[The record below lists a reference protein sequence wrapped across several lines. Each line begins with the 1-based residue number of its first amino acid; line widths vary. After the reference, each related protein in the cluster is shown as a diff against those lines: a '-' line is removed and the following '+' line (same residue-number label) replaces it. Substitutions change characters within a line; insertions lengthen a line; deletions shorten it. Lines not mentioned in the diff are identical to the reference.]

1 MAANFK
7 EMEQKVLIFSDDG
20 KCYHFN
26 EDEDLIQLWLVSCPS
41 NLQQFPAVF

>member
-20 KCYHFN
+20 KVLSF
-26 EDEDLIQLWLVSCPS
+26 Q
-41 NLQQFPAVF
+41 